1 MTTKHTEG
9 LPGSAQTDMES
20 KRDELAENY
29 SAATH
34 PHGHSFCQVFDAVT
48 AIHREEIA
56 ELQRKLDLAVEAL
69 QKHADLWLAHGCDS
83 SDCSLCYS
91 HEYVKTN
98 EVLEKLR
105 EGKSLTKETT

>member
-56 ELQRKLDLAVEAL
+56 ELQRKLAICEKTLKEECYCMGEMDYDG
-69 QKHADLWLAHGCDS
+69 KIITCGCCD
-83 SDCSLCYS
+83 
-91 HEYVKTN
+91 T
-98 EVLEKLR
+98 LEKLR
-105 EGKSLTKETT
+105 EGKE